1 MRKYYYSDMDK
12 GDRVIIMNHPDRP
25 DLTGLQGVIV
35 SRTTIGGTEF
45 YRIRVH
51 GFLLSETFTG
61 QNLCPHKPE
70 RRRK

>member
-25 DLTGLQGVIV
+25 DLTGLQGVIE
-35 SRTTIGGTEF
+35 SRTNIGGTEF

-51 GFLLSETFTG
+51 GLQLSEIFTG